1 MSKEQRGFI
10 VYGDIQDVLTELD
23 DQQTAQLFRGM
34 VDYFVSGKDPKFTGV
49 LKFVFIPIKQQMD
62 RNADKYEKKC
72 EKMREN
78 ANKRW
83 NNAIASKSNQ
93 LDANDANT
101 NINTN
106 INTKTDIDTN
116 TKPPESGAASSS
128 SYLIKHL
135 NEKAGTNYYVTLS
148 VEHLVS
154 DLLDAGYTVDQMRTV
169 IDKKCSEWLNDEK
182 MRGYLRPST
191 LFGDKF
197 EEYLNA
203 HISLAQ
209 ERENDASRKR
219 DELSRQLGEK
229 KQSLSD
235 LRDALKD
242 AADVT
247 ERRILKEQI
256 AMLEDSIGLIE
267 GRLA

>member
-101 NINTN
+101 KTNTD
-106 INTKTDIDTN
+106 TDTN
-116 TKPPESGAASSS
+116 TKKDTDTDTTTNTDTKSVSGGRFKVDDEFNIWKRLTPDDIDVL
-128 SYLIKHL
+128 Y
-135 NEKAGTNYYVTLS
+135 EKFPNSGG
-148 VEHLVS
+148 
-154 DLLDAGYTVDQMRTV
+154 LL
-169 IDKKCSEWLNDEK
+169 IDKV
-182 MRGYLRPST
+182 
-191 LFGDKF
+191 F
-197 EEYLNA
+197 EEVRDKRIKVKSGLNY
-203 HISLAQ
+203 I
-209 ERENDASRKR
+209 
-219 DELSRQLGEK
+219 LGYAK
-229 KQSLSD
+229 NVGWD
-235 LRDALKD
+235 DN
-242 AADVT
+242 ADHFDGGGM
-247 ERRILKEQI
+247 
-256 AMLEDSIGLIE
+256 A
-267 GRLA
+267 

>member
-83 NNAIASKSNQ
+83 QNAIASKSNQ

-101 NINTN
+101 NTK
-106 INTKTDIDTN
+106 TKTDTKIKTDTDTTTTTN
-116 TKPPESGAASSS
+116 TDGGGGRFKVDDEFNIWKRLTPDDIDVLYEKFPNSG
-128 SYLIKHL
+128 
-135 NEKAGTNYYVTLS
+135 G
-148 VEHLVS
+148 
-154 DLLDAGYTVDQMRTV
+154 LL
-169 IDKKCSEWLNDEK
+169 IDKV
-182 MRGYLRPST
+182 
-191 LFGDKF
+191 F
-197 EEYLNA
+197 EEVRDKRIKVKSGLNYILGYA
-203 HISLAQ
+203 KNVGWDDNADHF
-209 ERENDASRKR
+209 DGGG
-219 DELSRQLGEK
+219 LS
-229 KQSLSD
+229 
-235 LRDALKD
+235 
-242 AADVT
+242 
-247 ERRILKEQI
+247 
-256 AMLEDSIGLIE
+256 
-267 GRLA
+267 

>member
-101 NINTN
+101 NTK
-106 INTKTDIDTN
+106 TKTDTKIKTDTDTTTTTN
-116 TKPPESGAASSS
+116 TNSGGGADEFNIFKM
-128 SYLIKHL
+128 L
-135 NEKAGTNYYVTLS
+135 GG
-148 VEHLVS
+148 
-154 DLLDAGYTVDQMRTV
+154 DG
-169 IDKKCSEWLNDEK
+169 IDKIYDEYPNSGGDLIQEVYENVK
-182 MRGYLRPST
+182 AKRTSVKNPVAYVLGY
-191 LFGDKF
+191 
-197 EEYLNA
+197 A
-203 HISLAQ
+203 
-209 ERENDASRKR
+209 KR
-219 DELSRQLGEK
+219 VGWDDS
-229 KQSLSD
+229 
-235 LRDALKD
+235 
-242 AADVT
+242 ADHFDGGGM
-247 ERRILKEQI
+247 
-256 AMLEDSIGLIE
+256 A
-267 GRLA
+267 

>member
-83 NNAIASKSNQ
+83 NNAKAFNGMQ

-101 NINTN
+101 NTK
-106 INTKTDIDTN
+106 TKTDTKIKTDTDTTTTTN
-116 TKPPESGAASSS
+116 TNGGGADEFNIFKM
-128 SYLIKHL
+128 LGG
-135 NEKAGTNYYVTLS
+135 EG
-148 VEHLVS
+148 
-154 DLLDAGYTVDQMRTV
+154 
-169 IDKKCSEWLNDEK
+169 IDKIYDEYPNSGGDLIQEVYENVK
-182 MRGYLRPST
+182 AKRTSVKNPVAYVLGYAKRV
-191 LFGDKF
+191 GWDD
-197 EEYLNA
+197 NA
-203 HISLAQ
+203 DHFDGGGMA
-209 ERENDASRKR
+209 
-219 DELSRQLGEK
+219 
-229 KQSLSD
+229 
-235 LRDALKD
+235 
-242 AADVT
+242 
-247 ERRILKEQI
+247 
-256 AMLEDSIGLIE
+256 
-267 GRLA
+267 

>member
-83 NNAIASKSNQ
+83 QNAIASKSNQ

-101 NINTN
+101 N
-106 INTKTDIDTN
+106 TDTDTN
-116 TKPPESGAASSS
+116 TKKDTDTTTTTNTDGGGGRFKVDDEFNIWKRLTPDDIDVLYEKFPNSG
-128 SYLIKHL
+128 
-135 NEKAGTNYYVTLS
+135 G
-148 VEHLVS
+148 
-154 DLLDAGYTVDQMRTV
+154 LL
-169 IDKKCSEWLNDEK
+169 IDKV
-182 MRGYLRPST
+182 
-191 LFGDKF
+191 F
-197 EEYLNA
+197 EEVRDKRIKVKSGLNY
-203 HISLAQ
+203 I
-209 ERENDASRKR
+209 
-219 DELSRQLGEK
+219 LGYAK
-229 KQSLSD
+229 NVGWD
-235 LRDALKD
+235 DN
-242 AADVT
+242 ADHFDGGGM
-247 ERRILKEQI
+247 
-256 AMLEDSIGLIE
+256 A
-267 GRLA
+267 

>member
-34 VDYFVSGKDPKFTGV
+34 VDYFVSGKDPKFTGI

-101 NINTN
+101 KTNTD
-106 INTKTDIDTN
+106 TDTN
-116 TKPPESGAASSS
+116 TNTKKDTDTDTTTNTDTKSVSGGRYKCDDEFNIWKRLTPEDIDVLYEKFPNSGGL
-128 SYLIKHL
+128 LID
-135 NEKAGTNYYVTLS
+135 EVYEEVKAKKVKVKSGLKYIL
-148 VEHLVS
+148 
-154 DLLDAGYTVDQMRTV
+154 GYAKNVGWD
-169 IDKKCSEWLNDEK
+169 D
-182 MRGYLRPST
+182 
-191 LFGDKF
+191 
-197 EEYLNA
+197 NA
-203 HISLAQ
+203 DHFDGGGMA
-209 ERENDASRKR
+209 
-219 DELSRQLGEK
+219 
-229 KQSLSD
+229 
-235 LRDALKD
+235 
-242 AADVT
+242 
-247 ERRILKEQI
+247 
-256 AMLEDSIGLIE
+256 
-267 GRLA
+267 

>member
-34 VDYFVSGKDPKFTGV
+34 VDYFVSGKDPKFTGI

-83 NNAIASKSNQ
+83 QNAIASKSNQ

-106 INTKTDIDTN
+106 INTKKDTDTDTTTKTDTDFRGGRYKCDDEFNIWKKLTPEDIDVLYE
-116 TKPPESGAASSS
+116 KFPESGGL
-128 SYLIKHL
+128 LIDAVYEDVKTKKTKVKSGL
-135 NEKAGTNYYVTLS
+135 KYILGYAKNVGWDDKAMAN
-148 VEHLVS
+148 
-154 DLLDAGYTVDQMRTV
+154 A
-169 IDKKCSEWLNDEK
+169 K
-182 MRGYLRPST
+182 MPW
-191 LFGDKF
+191 
-197 EEYLNA
+197 E
-203 HISLAQ
+203 
-209 ERENDASRKR
+209 
-219 DELSRQLGEK
+219 
-229 KQSLSD
+229 
-235 LRDALKD
+235 
-242 AADVT
+242 
-247 ERRILKEQI
+247 
-256 AMLEDSIGLIE
+256 AM
-267 GRLA
+267 